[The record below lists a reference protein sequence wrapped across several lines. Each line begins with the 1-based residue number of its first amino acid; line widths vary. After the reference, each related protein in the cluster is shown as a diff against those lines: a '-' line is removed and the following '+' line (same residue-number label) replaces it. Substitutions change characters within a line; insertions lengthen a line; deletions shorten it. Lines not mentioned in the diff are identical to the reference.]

1 MQVWSG
7 VPFILFT
14 VQVVKPAHKRKIPL
28 VFVLAFEL
36 WISLRRRNQMR
47 REVKTH
53 EKVLCFGFIM
63 CGVCQ
68 EIFAWDL
75 GIKRDTIRQANKN
88 IVLSKKIKIS
98 TVL

>member
-1 MQVWSG
+1 M
-7 VPFILFT
+7 
-14 VQVVKPAHKRKIPL
+14 
-28 VFVLAFEL
+28 
-36 WISLRRRNQMR
+36 
-47 REVKTH
+47 KTH

-88 IVLSKKIKIS
+88 IVLSKKNKNIYCFIKPMSNNVGKRKDQDKFLRIAQKCVPLLS
-98 TVL
+98 

>member
-1 MQVWSG
+1 M
-7 VPFILFT
+7 
-14 VQVVKPAHKRKIPL
+14 
-28 VFVLAFEL
+28 
-36 WISLRRRNQMR
+36 
-47 REVKTH
+47 KTH

-88 IVLSKKIKIS
+88 IVLSKKNKNIYCFIKLMSNNVGKRKDQDKFLRIAQKCVPLLS
-98 TVL
+98 